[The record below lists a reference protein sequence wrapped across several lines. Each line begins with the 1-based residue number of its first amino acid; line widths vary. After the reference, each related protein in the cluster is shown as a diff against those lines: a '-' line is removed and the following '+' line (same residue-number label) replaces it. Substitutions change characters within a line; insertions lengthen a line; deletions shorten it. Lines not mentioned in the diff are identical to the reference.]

1 VTKPKP
7 WRILLI
13 DDHAVVRE
21 GIKRMFDDNPGSA
34 VFGEAGT
41 LREAIRM
48 VEAQPWDIAIVDLS
62 LGEKSG
68 LELLKSLKQLRPDL
82 PVLILTMHAEE
93 KYALRA
99 FRSGAAGYV
108 TKCSSRTELLA
119 AIEKTIRGG
128 RYVSSELAEKLVGDL
143 GRTGGG
149 PPHEALSDRE
159 FEVLRLIA
167 AGKTV
172 TEIADL
178 LSLSDKTIS
187 TYRSRILEKMAMK
200 NNSELTRYAIQ
211 HELVD

>member
-1 VTKPKP
+1 MKPTP

-21 GIKRMFDDNPGSA
+21 GIKRMFDEKSGSA

-41 LREAIRM
+41 VPEAIRM
-48 VEAQPWDIAIVDLS
+48 VEAQTWDIAIVDLS
-62 LGEKSG
+62 LAGQSG
-68 LELLKSLKQLRPDL
+68 LELLKDLKQLRPNL

-119 AIEKTIRGG
+119 AIEKTIQGG
-128 RYVSSELAEKLVGDL
+128 RYVSAGLAERLVSDL
-143 GRTGGG
+143 SRTGDG

-159 FEVLRLIA
+159 FEVLRLIGS
-167 AGKTV
+167 GKTV
-172 TEIADL
+172 CEIADL

-187 TYRSRILEKMAMK
+187 TYRTRILEKLAMK
-200 NNSELTRYAIQ
+200 NNSELTRYAI
-211 HELVD
+211 EYGLVD